1 MKKFIAKDVAALAV
15 AIAML
20 MMLMLNL
27 AYGQTSAP
35 EVQGQES
42 PAGPDGRLAA
52 GDGFRGPGHPA
63 VPPPEA
69 FDACKDKTA
78 GSAAQFTTP
87 RGETIQGTCR
97 EKGDRLVLVP
107 DRPEG
112 RKLAARPCPPPP
124 CNCPPPMP
132 MPPPCCGCPPPP
144 WEWEGIDQTVP
155 GR

>member
-1 MKKFIAKDVAALAV
+1 MKKVIAKDVAALAV

-35 EVQGQES
+35 QVQEN
-42 PAGPDGRLAA
+42 PADRDSRLA
-52 GDGFRGPGHPA
+52 GGEGFRGPGHPPG
-63 VPPPEA
+63 PPPEA

-78 GSAAQFTTP
+78 GSTAQFTTP
-87 RGETIQGTCR
+87 WGETIQGICR

-112 RKLAARPCPPPP
+112 RKLAVHPCPPPP
-124 CNCPPPMP
+124 RSCPPPMP
-132 MPPPCCGCPPPP
+132 VPPACCGCPPPP
-144 WEWEGIDQTVP
+144 WEREGIDRSP